1 MSINYSQFYMNFV
14 AKVVSAKVIA
24 ALAFLALV
32 APMFVF
38 AQGELTVVEGFLDN
52 IVEFMNGT
60 LVPLVFAVAFLV
72 FIWGMFKT
80 FILGGSDPGKQ
91 EEGKQLMLYAIVGF
105 VIMVSLWGIVNLL
118 SEGFGFRGEGVEE
131 IPDLPTGQT

>member
-1 MSINYSQFYMNFV
+1 MNFV
-14 AKVVSAKVIA
+14 AKFIPAKV
-24 ALAFLALV
+24 LATLVLLALV
-32 APMFVF
+32 APMFAF
-38 AQGELTVVEGFLDN
+38 AQAPGELGPVRTFLVN
-52 IVEFMNGT
+52 IVTFINGT
-60 LVPLVFAVAFLV
+60 LVPLVFALAFLV

-118 SEGFGFRGEGVEE
+118 ADGFGFRREDVGVV
-131 IPDLPTGQT
+131 PNVDLINR

>member
-1 MSINYSQFYMNFV
+1 MNFV
-14 AKVVSAKVIA
+14 AKIIPARVA
-24 ALAFLALV
+24 ATLVLLALI
-32 APMFVF
+32 APMFAF
-38 AQGELTVVEGFLDN
+38 AQTPTNAGGLGSVRTFLSN
-52 IVEFMNGT
+52 IITFINGT
-60 LVPLVFAVAFLV
+60 LVPLVFALAFLV

-118 SEGFGFRGEGVEE
+118 SDGFGFRATGIEA
-131 IPDLPTGQT
+131 IPNTPVVR